1 MLKISSEYQKLTPLW
16 IAVFVDILG
25 FSIILP
31 FLPFFIAEF
40 NVSPIIIGLL
50 LSSNA
55 IFAFFFGPIL
65 GKLSDKYG
73 RKPFM
78 LISQAGTLLGFII
91 LIFANNI
98 LVLFIARVIDGIFS
112 GQFPISKAIIGDVVP
127 PKERPKQMTNIGIA
141 FTLAFLIGPAIGG
154 FLSPLGIMGPGIVAS
169 ILAGFTFIFT
179 TFYLKETLPT
189 KVGIQEWANSEQ
201 YSQSFEDVPMITKE
215 FKRKKLS
222 IWKNKRTLTL
232 LVQYSFI
239 VIAAGIFQT
248 TFSLFGGLRLGLN
261 AQTIGILLSLMGV
274 FQVIFRTFFF
284 NKMRNRL
291 GDPKTAMLGL
301 GSFILSYL
309 LLAFVSQTWQL
320 VLILFYIS
328 FSGAT
333 SRGITIGFTSRSVDY
348 LNQGK
353 IMGITSSLDNLSQMI
368 GPIIGGF
375 LLSLSGNLPF
385 ALMLSGLS
393 ILPFIISFQVL
404 KFGFDNR
411 EMHQLSETP
420 QFLIKTQPQK

>member
-1 MLKISSEYQKLTPLW
+1 MNKISSEYQKLTPLW

-40 NVSPIIIGLL
+40 NTSPIVIGLL

-55 IFAFFFGPIL
+55 IFGFFFGPIL

-78 LISQAGTLLGFII
+78 LISQVGTIAGFII
-91 LIFANNI
+91 LIFANNLI
-98 LVLFIARVIDGIFS
+98 VLFIARVVDGIFS

-154 FLSPLGIMGPGIVAS
+154 FLSPFGIMGPGIVAS
-169 ILAGFTFIFT
+169 ILAGFTFVFT
-179 TFYLKETLPT
+179 ALYLKETLPN
-189 KVGIQEWANSEQ
+189 KVGIQKWANTKPFLQNTENSIII
-201 YSQSFEDVPMITKE
+201 SKE
-215 FKRKKLS
+215 FKTKKSS
-222 IWKNKRTLTL
+222 IWANKRTVIL
-232 LVQYSFI
+232 LIQYSI
-239 VIAAGIFQT
+239 LVVAAGIFQT

-274 FQVIFRTFFF
+274 FQLIFRTLFF
-284 NKMRNRL
+284 NRIREGL

-301 GSFILSYL
+301 GSYIISYF

-320 VLILFYIS
+320 VLVLFYIS

-353 IMGITSSLDNLSQMI
+353 IMGITSSLDNISQI
-368 GPIIGGF
+368 FGPILGGF
-375 LLSLSGNLPF
+375 LLSFTGNLPF

-404 KFGFDNR
+404 KFGYDNR
-411 EMHQLSETP
+411 EKDDGNKIP
-420 QFLIKTQPQK
+420 PIIIKTQVKK

>member
-1 MLKISSEYQKLTPLW
+1 MIKISSEYQKLTPLW
-16 IAVFVDILG
+16 ISVFVDILG

-31 FLPFFIAEF
+31 FLPFFISEF
-40 NVSPIIIGLL
+40 NTSPLVIGFL

-78 LISQAGTLLGFII
+78 LISQAGTLLGFVI

-112 GQFPISKAIIGDVVP
+112 GQFPISKAIIGDVAP

-154 FLSPLGIMGPGIVAS
+154 FLSPFGIAGPGIVAS

-179 TFYLKETLPT
+179 AFYLKETLPT
-189 KVGIQEWANSEQ
+189 KAGIQKWAKPEL
-201 YSQSFEDVPMITKE
+201 YSHHVEDLPTISGE
-215 FKRKKLS
+215 FKRKHSS
-222 IWKNKRTLTL
+222 IWKNKITVIL
-232 LVQYSFI
+232 LIQYSFL
-239 VIAAGIFQT
+239 VVAAGIFQT
-248 TFSLFGGLRLGLN
+248 SFSLFGGLRLGLT
-261 AQTIGILLSLMGV
+261 AQTIGILLSLMGI

-284 NKMRNRL
+284 NRIRNGI

-301 GSFILSYL
+301 GSYIISYF
-309 LLAFVSQTWQL
+309 LLAFVSETWQL
-320 VLILFYIS
+320 VLVLFYIS
-328 FSGAT
+328 FSGAN

-353 IMGITSSLDNLSQMI
+353 IMGITSSIDNLSQI
-368 GPIIGGF
+368 FGPIIGGF
-375 LLSLSGNLPF
+375 LLSLTGNLPF
-385 ALMLSGLS
+385 AFMLSGLS

-411 EMHQLSETP
+411 EKEKISETP
-420 QFLIKTQPQK
+420 QFIIKTQAQK